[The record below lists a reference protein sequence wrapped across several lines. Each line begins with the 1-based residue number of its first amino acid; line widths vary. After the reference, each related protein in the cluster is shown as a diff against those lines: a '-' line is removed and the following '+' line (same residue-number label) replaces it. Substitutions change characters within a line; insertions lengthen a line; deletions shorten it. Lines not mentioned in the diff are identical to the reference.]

1 MFYSLS
7 EIMWKLYRNT
17 RPVSQDHLPAGEE
30 VGWGARGFVINF
42 ATGIENKKKSS
53 NILAQNHRED
63 IILGGVQVLHQQ
75 VFPNV
80 GPPCVSKISTV
91 LAPPPL
97 IC

>member
-42 ATGIENKKKSS
+42 ATGIENKQAGSC
-53 NILAQNHRED
+53 IGCEEIR
-63 IILGGVQVLHQQ
+63 LGQDM
-75 VFPNV
+75 
-80 GPPCVSKISTV
+80 SK
-91 LAPPPL
+91 
-97 IC
+97 